1 MAATMLANCV
11 SVLTESLTDV
21 TGCNKVSNLTVTQT
35 GASNSKVLFQI
46 ADCTSHLT
54 IEENTMADIEKIEK
68 TGKKRGP
75 VAGTEEARRGGEAVR
90 KKYGR
95 EFYSRID
102 KKGGDTVRRE
112 HGSEFYAEIGRKGG
126 EQTKNRQGSEFYARI
141 GRIGGQRNRARV
153 QPDNTAKK

>member
-1 MAATMLANCV
+1 M
-11 SVLTESLTDV
+11 TDV
-21 TGCNKVSNLTVTQT
+21 EKV
-35 GASNSKVLFQI
+35 
-46 ADCTSHLT
+46 
-54 IEENTMADIEKIEK
+54 
-68 TGKKRGP
+68 GKKRGP

-95 EFYSRID
+95 EFYSRIG

-153 QPDNTAKK
+153 QPDTTKSKRFARRSDLAVDTLSTRCDYCGRATIPQGRTGAIPPSPLFFMSPVTKCS

>member
-1 MAATMLANCV
+1 MFAGILC
-11 SVLTESLTDV
+11 ESFHMF
-21 TGCNKVSNLTVTQT
+21 GNKAEIGTTWK
-35 GASNSKVLFQI
+35 ASGRNMRRSKQQQI
-46 ADCTSHLT
+46 ALSVCILQLT
-54 IEENTMADIEKIEK
+54 IDRHACREKITMTNVEK

-95 EFYSRID
+95 EFYARIG

-126 EQTKNRQGSEFYARI
+126 EQTKKRQGSDFYARI
-141 GRIGGQRNRARV
+141 GRIGGQRNSARV
-153 QPDNTAKK
+153 APDTSKK

>member
-1 MAATMLANCV
+1 MQPI
-11 SVLTESLTDV
+11 
-21 TGCNKVSNLTVTQT
+21 GNLTV
-35 GASNSKVLFQI
+35 NNDKSKRQQI
-46 ADCTSHLT
+46 ALSDRTSRLT
-54 IEENTMADIEKIEK
+54 IEEKTMADIEKIQK

-95 EFYSRID
+95 DFYSRIG

-153 QPDNTAKK
+153 QPDTDKK